1 MTEREKTE
9 QDGKRSI
16 ESWDENK
23 IEFGEKCNF
32 LMTSV
37 LFLTNLKPSCTP
49 GLAAGLVHSVEERE
63 ERENRRKWRAGKGE
77 KDKEK
82 TTPQIC
88 GRTEVKLAKEL
99 GKPWVGWGALAAV
112 VGWASQSLQ
121 EKGPSADTSIPLYP
135 QYLPFPLITPLPPPP
150 PRQGLLT
157 CCLLPAV
164 ASSATCFSF
173 LFSLLMHEA
182 VKGRKRLRNSFPCWD
197 YQATLCWVVCLVYF
211 AAFIHY
217 SSQTGEHQHCKAGHW
232 VSTIAAYQ
240 VPKNKDVL
248 KDSPGPLAAS

>member
-1 MTEREKTE
+1 MQEQSSTMFVCVRRKVCVCMTEREKTE

-99 GKPWVGWGALAAV
+99 GKPWVGWGALAGV

-135 QYLPFPLITPLPPPP
+135 QYLPFPLAIPPIPINNSPPPP
-150 PRQGLLT
+150 PRSPDMLLVT
-157 CCLLPAV
+157 CGSQQCHLLLFLIF
-164 ASSATCFSF
+164 SSYARSCEGKKETKKQ
-173 LFSLLMHEA
+173 FSLL
-182 VKGRKRLRNSFPCWD
+182 RLPSNPLLSCLPGL
-197 YQATLCWVVCLVYF
+197 LCCF
-211 AAFIHY
+211 Y
-217 SSQTGEHQHCKAGHW
+217 S
-232 VSTIAAYQ
+232 
-240 VPKNKDVL
+240 L
-248 KDSPGPLAAS
+248 